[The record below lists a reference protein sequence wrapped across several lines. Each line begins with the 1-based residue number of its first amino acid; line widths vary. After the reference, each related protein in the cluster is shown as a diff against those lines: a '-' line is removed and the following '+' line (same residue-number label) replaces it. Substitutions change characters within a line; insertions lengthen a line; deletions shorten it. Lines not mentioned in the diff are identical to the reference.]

1 MDYIDKII
9 TLLNI
14 DEESAKEIR
23 KNLEKGH
30 ILNVEFDSKD
40 WITYYWD

>member
-9 TLLNI
+9 ALLNVK
-14 DEESAKEIR
+14 EEEAKFIR
-23 KNLEKGH
+23 EGLEKGH
-30 ILNVEFDSKD
+30 VLNVEFNSKD